1 MPHNIPH
8 DIKATIIV
16 TGCKS
21 NAWPNILGSIIFPII
36 TWTKTG
42 KTITKIIET
51 DITNI
56 DIVGVLVLR
65 SNHKYGFNKR
75 KFPIYLFKPFDFRYP
90 DFLVASGVDWVKH
103 VDVRVDDTSHIHSSS
118 DDEPI
123 VDDLL
128 V

>member
-1 MPHNIPH
+1 MTKCKLEIIKSQYRLAKITPIEECNYETMEINIADFKAFHN
-8 DIKATIIV
+8 DIIEFDFE
-16 TGCKS
+16 S
-21 NAWPNILGSIIFPII
+21 
-36 TWTKTG
+36 

-90 DFLVASGVDWVKH
+90 DFLVASGVK
-103 VDVRVDDTSHIHSSS
+103 RKNNYMNL
-118 DDEPI
+118 EEK
-123 VDDLL
+123 
-128 V
+128 